1 MDLWATLV
9 ADDQQKCSS
18 VPGRV
23 SVGGVVGGWHRRLAP
38 VGSAMCLALATRR
51 VRRSWLE
58 AWERELRDLADA
70 IRVHLT
76 SMDVPSR
83 E

>member
-1 MDLWATLV
+1 
-9 ADDQQKCSS
+9 
-18 VPGRV
+18 
-23 SVGGVVGGWHRRLAP
+23 
-38 VGSAMCLALATRR
+38 MCLALATRR